1 MGIFSRGLYSVL
13 LVSKAQDSVLFDLE
27 HYNGMC
33 FDHVQS
39 FVAHMFSDK
48 VAGI

>member
-1 MGIFSRGLYSVL
+1 M
-13 LVSKAQDSVLFDLE
+13 SKAQDSVLPLSG

-39 FVAHMFSDK
+39 FIAQTFSDK

>member
-1 MGIFSRGLYSVL
+1 M
-13 LVSKAQDSVLFDLE
+13 SKAQDSVPAGSG

-39 FVAHMFSDK
+39 FIAHTFSDK

>member
-1 MGIFSRGLYSVL
+1 M
-13 LVSKAQDSVLFDLE
+13 SKTQDSVPLGWG
-27 HYNGMC
+27 HYNGVC

-39 FVAHMFSDK
+39 FIAQMFSDK

>member
-1 MGIFSRGLYSVL
+1 M
-13 LVSKAQDSVLFDLE
+13 SKAQDSVPLDSG
-27 HYNGMC
+27 HYNVMC

-39 FVAHMFSDK
+39 FIAQMFSDK